1 MGDTLKLEST
11 LGTTFDSGKNGLVVT
26 VPPKAPKPKDGPPHQ
41 GKVDCCV
48 SGSTNTG
55 LCRSL
60 SRYGYGTAT
69 HEDNYLYRVHFED
82 GSTREQMRNYQKIQL
97 NKKAQ
102 ISWAGIIGSLVLLG
116 VFACG
121 TVIQQNDGV
130 SKASLRSAN
139 VFVQARGDNM
149 NAQLGTKLFTNISI
163 QSEKALLDLKVSDIW
178 YTTPDSIQDELVD
191 EWMGAWMT
199 IAGEKGWTGLA
210 RIQFKDSAGEQVAY
224 KSGTI
229 SN

>member
-1 MGDTLKLEST
+1 MGDTLKLESI
-11 LGTTFDSGKNGLVVT
+11 LGFTFDSGKNGSVVK
-26 VPPKAPKPKDGPPHQ
+26 VSPKGPKPKDGLPHP
-41 GKVDCCV
+41 GMVDCCV

-55 LCRSL
+55 LCRL
-60 SRYGYGTAT
+60 LGRYGYGAAT
-69 HEDNYLYRVHFED
+69 HADIFPYRVHFEG
-82 GSTREQMRNYQKIQL
+82 GSTRWQMRNYQTIPL

-102 ISWAGIIGSLVLLG
+102 ISWAGIIVSLVLLG

-139 VFVQARGDNM
+139 VIVLARGDNM
-149 NAQLGTKLFTNISI
+149 NAQIGTKLFTGISI
-163 QSEKALLDLKVSDIW
+163 QSEEAQLDLKVSDIW
-178 YTTPDSIQDELVD
+178 YTTPDNIQDELVD

-199 IAGEKGWTGLA
+199 IAGEKGWAGLA
-210 RIQFKDSAGEQVAY
+210 RIRFIDSAGEQVAY

>member
-1 MGDTLKLEST
+1 
-11 LGTTFDSGKNGLVVT
+11 
-26 VPPKAPKPKDGPPHQ
+26 
-41 GKVDCCV
+41 
-48 SGSTNTG
+48 
-55 LCRSL
+55 
-60 SRYGYGTAT
+60 
-69 HEDNYLYRVHFED
+69 
-82 GSTREQMRNYQKIQL
+82 MRNYQTIQL
-97 NKKAQ
+97 NKRTQ
-102 ISWAGIIGSLVLLG
+102 ISWSGIIGSLVLLG

-121 TVIQQNDGV
+121 TVIEQNDGV

-149 NAQLGTKLFTNISI
+149 NAQLGAKLFMNISI

-178 YTTPDSIQDELVD
+178 YTTPDNTQDELVD

-210 RIQFKDSAGEQVAY
+210 RIQFIDSAGEQVAY